1 MLNAPVFSKVLKDAF
16 CIFKIITCMPEYENS
31 GYKGLIRKLLQPA
44 LENISLFNLDN
55 ICEEL
60 KEWESSWD
68 MFKEKPKPAGKGD
81 KDAAA
86 NWAKGAPKKDKNSL
100 PQLTKKE

>member
-1 MLNAPVFSKVLKDAF
+1 MVEEFYQEEQQITAYEKNQDGDEEPLLNSPVFSKVLKDAF

-55 ICEEL
+55 IHQHLHKVCREHT
-60 KEWESSWD
+60 SY
-68 MFKEKPKPAGKGD
+68 
-81 KDAAA
+81 
-86 NWAKGAPKKDKNSL
+86 
-100 PQLTKKE
+100 